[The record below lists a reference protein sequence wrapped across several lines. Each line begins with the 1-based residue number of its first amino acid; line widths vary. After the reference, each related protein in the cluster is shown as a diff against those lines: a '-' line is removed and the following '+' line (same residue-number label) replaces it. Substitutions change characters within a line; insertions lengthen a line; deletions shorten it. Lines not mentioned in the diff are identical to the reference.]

1 MLYITYK
8 HTNDFEFIFCMLII
22 FSKNLIKPDIV
33 LLAKNNIN
41 LKFWDGGG
49 IFQGH
54 IALFLFDNG
63 KGFSSRAPS
72 GWSIVRSA
80 RPLS

>member
-1 MLYITYK
+1 
-8 HTNDFEFIFCMLII
+8 MLII

-63 KGFSSRAPS
+63 KGFSSAGGSVSRALR
-72 GWSIVRSA
+72 VEH
-80 RPLS
+80 RPIGPTA